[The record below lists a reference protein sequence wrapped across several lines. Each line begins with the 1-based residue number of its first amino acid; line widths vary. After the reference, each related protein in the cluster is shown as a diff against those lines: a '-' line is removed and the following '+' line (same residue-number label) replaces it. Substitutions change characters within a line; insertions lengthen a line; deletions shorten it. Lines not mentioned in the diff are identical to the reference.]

1 MINRDIDR
9 DIISTPIDQVIPKD
23 FGYYGIFYDY
33 FRSGTV
39 NSTNVSCHI
48 NKMKLDNFRIAEK
61 INDGILSITPIGS
74 FLLSDVDLAY
84 IAIPF
89 KYISLVDRK
98 GMYGVEHP
106 SCDLCRRNTQDVWSI
121 ASKNSVNYLCIYYYV
136 PLFDMIICPDCF
148 DRLYEYPSVL
158 TRYRTV
164 VDMIDNRKPF
174 PDHDRPRDDCPRVFY
189 TKKPWDVRQVE
200 RANIIRRFGRYNK
213 NAGEIIDN
221 FYKYIKTNEKV

>member
-1 MINRDIDR
+1 MIKSI
-9 DIISTPIDQVIPKD
+9 PIDQVIPKD

-39 NSTNVSCHI
+39 NSTKVSCHI
-48 NKMKLDNFRIAEK
+48 NEMKLDNFRIAEK
-61 INDGILSITPIGS
+61 VNNGSRSNTPIGS
-74 FLLSDVDLAY
+74 FLLSDVDFAY

-106 SCDLCRRNTQDVWSI
+106 SCDLCRRNTQDEWSVV
-121 ASKNSVNYLCIYYYV
+121 SKNSVNYLRIYYYV

-164 VDMIDNRKPF
+164 VDMMVVDMIDNRKSF
-174 PDHDRPRDDCPRVFY
+174 PDHDRPRVFY
-189 TKKPWDVRQVE
+189 MKKPWDVRQVE

>member
-1 MINRDIDR
+1 M
-9 DIISTPIDQVIPKD
+9 IPKD

-39 NSTNVSCHI
+39 NSTKVSCHI
-48 NKMKLDNFRIAEK
+48 NEMKLDNFRIAEK
-61 INDGILSITPIGS
+61 VNNGSRSNTPIGS
-74 FLLSDVDLAY
+74 FLLSDVDFAY

-106 SCDLCRRNTQDVWSI
+106 SCDLCRRNTQDEWSVV
-121 ASKNSVNYLCIYYYV
+121 SKNSVNYLRIYYYV

-164 VDMIDNRKPF
+164 VDMMVVDMIDNRKSF
-174 PDHDRPRDDCPRVFY
+174 PDHDRPRVFY
-189 TKKPWDVRQVE
+189 MKKPWDVRQVE

>member
-1 MINRDIDR
+1 
-9 DIISTPIDQVIPKD
+9 
-23 FGYYGIFYDY
+23 
-33 FRSGTV
+33 
-39 NSTNVSCHI
+39 
-48 NKMKLDNFRIAEK
+48 MKLDNFRIAEK
-61 INDGILSITPIGS
+61 INDGSQSNTPIGS
-74 FLLSDVDLAY
+74 FLLSDVDFAY

-106 SCDLCRRNTQDVWSI
+106 SCDLCRRNTQDELSI
-121 ASKNSVNYLCIYYYV
+121 VSKDGVNYLCIYYYV

-164 VDMIDNRKPF
+164 VNMIDSREPF
-174 PDHDRPRDDCPRVFY
+174 LDHDCPRVFY
-189 TKKPWDVRQVE
+189 TKKPWDVRHVE

>member
-1 MINRDIDR
+1 MISTLIKSTLING
-9 DIISTPIDQVIPKD
+9 DIISTPIDQVIPKN

-39 NSTNVSCHI
+39 NSNNVFCHI
-48 NKMKLDNFRIAEK
+48 NEMKLDNFRVAEK
-61 INDGILSITPIGS
+61 INDGSRPNTPIGT
-74 FLLSDVDLAY
+74 FLLSDVDFAY
-84 IAIPF
+84 IAIPY

-98 GMYGVEHP
+98 GIYGVEHP

-121 ASKNSVNYLCIYYYV
+121 ASKGGVNYLCVYYYI

-148 DRLYEYPSVL
+148 DRLYKYSSFP
-158 TRYRTV
+158 TRYRTA
-164 VDMIDNRKPF
+164 VDMIDSREPF
-174 PDHDRPRDDCPRVFY
+174 PDHDRPRVFY

-221 FYKYIKTNEKV
+221 FYKYIETNEKV

>member
-61 INDGILSITPIGS
+61 INDGSLSITPIGS

-106 SCDLCRRNTQDVWSI
+106 SCDLCRRNTQ
-121 ASKNSVNYLCIYYYV
+121 SVNYLYIYYYV

-164 VDMIDNRKPF
+164 VDMIDNRMPF
-174 PDHDRPRDDCPRVFY
+174 PDHDRPQVFY

-200 RANIIRRFGRYNK
+200 RANIIRRFGQYNK
-213 NAGEIIDN
+213 SAGEIIDN
-221 FYKYIKTNEKV
+221 FYKYRKTNEKV